1 MLKHGKDEP
10 DSEAAMAC
18 GSDNIDNNDVDQI
31 TEKYNVNIH
40 DFIIKLPGINSR
52 NIRKITSEVKC
63 LKDLISMSKVSKI
76 PIMKTV
82 TSIYFLRIDLQDQ
95 LTELLEHSVNAK
107 LLWETLHLPQK
118 AAAQNSIDKPA
129 PSKFR
134 RGFGARRK

>member
-1 MLKHGKDEP
+1 
-10 DSEAAMAC
+10 MAC

-76 PIMKTV
+76 PLMKTV
-82 TSIYFLRIDLQDQ
+82 TSIYFLRIDL
-95 LTELLEHSVNAK
+95 
-107 LLWETLHLPQK
+107 
-118 AAAQNSIDKPA
+118 
-129 PSKFR
+129 
-134 RGFGARRK
+134 